1 MVKALVWHNAIPYI
15 STMTPIHI
23 RIREVRQALGW
34 SQVEVSRRTGIRQ
47 ATISAIENGQ
57 TKGIDFDTLEAL
69 ADVFEVDPAILI
81 RRER

>member
-1 MVKALVWHNAIPYI
+1 M
-15 STMTPIHI
+15 
-23 RIREVRQALGW
+23 
-34 SQVEVSRRTGIRQ
+34 SRRTGIRQ

-81 RRER
+81 KRET